1 MGLRGAPII
10 MDLSLGCRGSSTA
23 PREPQGHV
31 PRGSWSSG
39 QQKGS
44 AAWPSLPLHISS
56 APLSSMGIGARL
68 LCHAHHYA
76 QDSYALFSMSVS
88 LSPPAHSTHPLR
100 LLRDPL
106 RGHINVHTFST
117 EGFTVPIHLVTIVSV
132 ILSVPRCA
140 LCFVVRPVLYIFT
153 VNILSYFSSVDH
165 LLFQHLF
172 FECLLCRRLLGTQ

>member
-1 MGLRGAPII
+1 MPVPPPGLGMTLSYLFREPATINYPFEKGPLSPRFRGEHALRRYPSGAR
-10 MDLSLGCRGSSTA
+10 D
-23 PREPQGHV
+23 PQGHV

-44 AAWPSLPLHISS
+44 AAWPSLPLHISP

-100 LLRDPL
+100 NKRLR
-106 RGHINVHTFST
+106 
-117 EGFTVPIHLVTIVSV
+117 
-132 ILSVPRCA
+132 
-140 LCFVVRPVLYIFT
+140 
-153 VNILSYFSSVDH
+153 
-165 LLFQHLF
+165 
-172 FECLLCRRLLGTQ
+172 